1 MEVSRVIR
9 TCFGCFNIRGHDE
22 RNRYKIRHEERSGQ
36 KRRQISGKNQDS
48 CNAGKEI
55 ERKDHSEG
63 AGKNNNRRLVQAC
76 IENSFRDN
84 KSHCKIQQNDG
95 KK

>member
-1 MEVSRVIR
+1 MEGSRVIR

-22 RNRYKIRHEERSGQ
+22 RNRYKIRHEEHSGQ
-36 KRRQISGKNQDS
+36 KRRQNCGESQDNR
-48 CNAGKEI
+48 NAGKEI
-55 ERKDHSEG
+55 ERKDRSEG
-63 AGKNNNRRLVQAC
+63 AGKNYRRLAQAR